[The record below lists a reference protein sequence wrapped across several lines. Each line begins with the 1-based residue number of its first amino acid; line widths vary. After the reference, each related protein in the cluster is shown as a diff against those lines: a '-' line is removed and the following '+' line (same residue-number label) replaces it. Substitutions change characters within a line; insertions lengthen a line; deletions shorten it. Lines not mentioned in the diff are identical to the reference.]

1 MPFLEEAMHL
11 PERVVAARNNR
22 GGQVLHG
29 GLRRRALP
37 RFPPGFLIIDCAGW
51 AGCAALLCIQA
62 LQALPKEAL
71 INTAARSTVHAAT
84 VAMQAVQDYRRW
96 LCGLR

>member
-22 GGQVLHG
+22 EGQVLHG
-29 GLRRRALP
+29 VMRRSDLP
-37 RFPPGFLIIDCAGW
+37 RFPPQFLIIDCAGW
-51 AGCAALLCIQA
+51 AGCAALLCFQA

-71 INTAARSTVHAAT
+71 I
-84 VAMQAVQDYRRW
+84 M
-96 LCGLR
+96 L